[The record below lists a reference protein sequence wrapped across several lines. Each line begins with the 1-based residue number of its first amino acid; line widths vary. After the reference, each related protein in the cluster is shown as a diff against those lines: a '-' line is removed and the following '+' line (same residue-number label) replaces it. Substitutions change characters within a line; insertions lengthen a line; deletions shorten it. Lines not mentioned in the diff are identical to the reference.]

1 MVRKARAARKQEGQ
15 TLTQQQAREQEDGAP
30 REVAHLPERRVD
42 RLAARLPACP
52 PHVLYVAGFLEQDAA
67 AALSAAIDKMDFV
80 ALNGRQLSN
89 HGGVPSLSEG
99 GTILEPLPAPLR
111 ALAERLRESG
121 LFERAP
127 NQALVN
133 RYRAGEGIAAHSDGP
148 NFKPQAAIVSLQ
160 SAVVL
165 HFHSHTLEPAG
176 SVLLEPGSLLF
187 FSDDAF
193 ETHKHSIAACCGP
206 CGGPRGSRS
215 PCETSPRCAAY
226 VADFGLLRALLTAS
240 LASPRLLQSIDLDSE
255 HIGEELR
262 AERARRD
269 VWWRQAIG
277 S

>member
-1 MVRKARAARKQEGQ
+1 MVRKARAARKQQGQ
-15 TLTQQQAREQEDGAP
+15 MLTQQQAREQQDGAP
-30 REVAHLPERRVD
+30 REVAQLLERRVD

-67 AALSAAIDKMDFV
+67 ATLGAAIDKMDFV
-80 ALNGRQLSN
+80 ALKGRQLSN

-99 GTILEPLPAPLR
+99 GTILEPLPAPLA
-111 ALAERLRESG
+111 ALAERLRECG
-121 LFERAP
+121 LFESAP
-127 NQALVN
+127 DQALVN

-193 ETHKHSIAACCGP
+193 ETHKHSIAATLEEACSGVANAHLLADP
-206 CGGPRGSRS
+206 TALQRPVRRAARLSVTLRNVAKV
-215 PCETSPRCAAY
+215 RCVRY
-226 VADFGLLRALLTAS
+226 RFRVCFV
-240 LASPRLLQSIDLDSE
+240 PY
-255 HIGEELR
+255 
-262 AERARRD
+262 
-269 VWWRQAIG
+269 
-277 S
+277 